1 MPAPIGNKFWME
13 RSISG
18 VPKALSVDTMLDY
31 FIKYVKHTK
40 DNPIEVQDFVGKD
53 ATEVWRKKEQP
64 LTMEGFEDYVA
75 ESGGP
80 FSLAQYFSNYQG
92 RYEDFV
98 TICTFIRRKIR
109 ADQIKGGMA
118 GIYNAS
124 ITQRLNGLA
133 EKTEQKV
140 TTQTAEVDLT
150 ALDEETLQKLRAA
163 KLISDGSEDQY

>member
-1 MPAPIGNKFWME
+1 MAAPVGNLYWME
-13 RSISG
+13 RDVSG
-18 VPKALSVDTMLDY
+18 RPKALSVDVLAKY
-31 FIKYVKHTK
+31 FAEYVKWAK

-75 ESGGP
+75 DNGGP
-80 FSLAQYFSNYQG
+80 YSLMQYFANTEG

-98 TICTFIRRKIR
+98 AICTFIRRKIR

-140 TTQTAEVDLT
+140 TTEANELDLSL
-150 ALDEETLQKLRAA
+150 LDDETLQKLRDA
-163 KLISDGSEDQY
+163 KLLKSPDEDKY